1 MMKTNAMRTLE
12 RAGISY
18 ELRRYRLD
26 DDADLAG
33 QVAQALGVA
42 PEMIF
47 KTLLVL
53 ADDAPAFALIPAPT
67 VLDLRQCA
75 AALRAR
81 RAELAPLR
89 RVYELTGYE
98 RGSVTPLAA
107 RKPFPVVIDETATLW
122 PVIGISGG
130 APGCEV
136 LLAPDDLIRLLV
148 ARTADIAR

>member
-1 MMKTNAMRTLE
+1 MKTNAMRALE

-18 ELRRYRLD
+18 ELRRYQID

-33 QVAQALGVA
+33 QVAQALGIA

-47 KTLLVL
+47 KTLVVL
-53 ADDAPAFALIPAPT
+53 ADESPIFALIPAPT

-75 AALRAR
+75 AAVRAR
-81 RAELAPLR
+81 RCDVAPLR
-89 RVYELTGYE
+89 RVHELTGYE

-107 RKPFPVVIDETATLW
+107 RKFYPVVIDETAALW

-130 APGCEV
+130 APGCEL
-136 LLAPDDLIRLLV
+136 LLAPDDLIRLL
-148 ARTADIAR
+148 AAQTADIAR